1 MVHPNYGILFSVKKK
16 WTIKI
21 RKELNIKCML
31 LSERSK
37 TEKVAYCMIS
47 NIWHSGKGETM
58 MIVKKIVIEGL
69 VVTRG
74 IHMQS
79 TDDF

>member
-1 MVHPNYGILFSVKKK
+1 MVHPDYGILFSVKKK

-37 TEKVAYCMIS
+37 TEKVAYCVIS
-47 NIWHSGKGETM
+47 NIWHSGKGETK

-79 TDDF
+79 ADDF

>member
-1 MVHPNYGILFSVKKK
+1 MVHPDYGILFSVKKK

-37 TEKVAYCMIS
+37 TEKVAYCVIS
-47 NIWHSGKGETM
+47 NIWHSGKGETK
-58 MIVKKIVIEGL
+58 MILKKIVIEGL

-79 TDDF
+79 ADDF